1 MTETCHTAHTA
12 ERVVIVGGGVSG
24 LSIAARLAQAGLPV
38 TLFEAS
44 RIGCAASTRNQG
56 WLHSGAWFALHHPEL
71 ARACH
76 ESLQQTLQFSPDCVE
91 PEHDG
96 MLFLASCTGTN
107 MSHWT
112 QAWEQAGIPFQNVPL
127 SKAFERLPDIE
138 QREVRQ
144 AFLLPDRAIR
154 TEVLLTDLA
163 ASARNA
169 GAELRLETPV
179 DRFLKDG
186 DRLIGV
192 ATNSGEEVMARL
204 VIVAAGTRDPS
215 LIPESTGQGAGCQS
229 TYAAVPLKT
238 HLIAVRPEIGRF
250 PYCVV
255 DAGGFNHIPHAQVS
269 VFGFDR
275 WIPVSNPTD
284 QQVVP
289 NEISRLWDYVDR
301 FHPGLD
307 RKDRHIV
314 EWAGTT
320 IQAMHLDK
328 IHPGEA
334 PRPAVIDQSN
344 EPPCIGNLLRVFPG
358 RATLWA
364 RLAEDT
370 RRTVLDKLDVRPRN
384 TAKPPWVL

>member
-1 MTETCHTAHTA
+1 MTKSPHTA

-24 LSIAARLAQAGLPV
+24 LSVAARLAQAGLPV

-44 RIGCAASTRNQG
+44 RIGFAASTRNQG
-56 WLHSGAWFALHHPEL
+56 WLHSGAWFAPEHPEL
-71 ARACH
+71 ARQCY

-91 PEHDG
+91 PGHDG
-96 MLFLASCTGTN
+96 MLYLASRAETQ

-112 QAWEQAGIPFQNVPL
+112 QAWEQAGIPFQEVPL
-127 SKAFERLPDIE
+127 SKAFERLPEIE
-138 QREVRQ
+138 QREVRA

-163 ASARNA
+163 AAARNA

-179 DRFLKDG
+179 NHFLKDG

-192 ATNSGEEVMARL
+192 ATNSGEEVLARL
-204 VIVAAGTRDPS
+204 VIVAAGTADPA
-215 LIPESTGQGAGCQS
+215 LVPESTQSVVGCQS
-229 TYAAVPLKT
+229 AYAPVPLKT
-238 HLIAVRPEIGRF
+238 HLIAIRPEVGRF

-255 DAGGFNHIPHAQVS
+255 DSGGFNHLPHAQVS
-269 VFGFDR
+269 VFGFNR
-275 WIPVSNPTD
+275 WIPVNNPAD

-289 NEISRLWDYVDR
+289 NEISRLWEYIDR
-301 FHPGLD
+301 FHPRID
-307 RKDRHIV
+307 RKDHHIV

-320 IQAMHLDK
+320 IQAMHLDQ
-328 IHPGEA
+328 IHPGQA
-334 PRPAVIDQSN
+334 PRPTIIDQSN
-344 EPPCIGNLLRVFPG
+344 ELPRIDNLLRVFPG

-370 RRTVLDKLDVRPRN
+370 RRVVLDKLDVRPRD
-384 TAKPPWVL
+384 TEKPPWVL